1 VTVCVT
7 GATGFVGAH
16 VAARLATAGRGR
28 EAQAVRVTFRDRARL
43 EALAGIGVEPIR
55 ADVLDRRS
63 MRRALDGCEV
73 LFHTAGM
80 VASRPPQEVWRVNAV
95 APRIAVECAAQ
106 AGVGRVVLTSS
117 VAAIGPARAGRAAGE
132 GASYPESGTGL
143 IYADAK
149 HEGERAAMAAGDR
162 LGVEVVAVNPAY
174 VLGAP
179 LNRALPPETSAR
191 IIGNYLRG
199 RLPAIVDSYTNIV
212 DVEDVAEGH
221 VLAAERGRAGERY
234 ILGGQNMRW
243 SEVIERV
250 SRLSGRRPP
259 LLVLPPEVAKA
270 AELLTSLRL
279 PRWAGPPGVPLEG
292 IRLMAPDWRY
302 SSAKAKRELGY
313 KPRPADE
320 TLKRTVDWYLE
331 LIESGQVKNSKRSSF
346 DLMSTGVRLAD
357 RLGLLLALKGAGRIA
372 GRRTVL

>member
-16 VAARLATAGRGR
+16 VAATLARDGLSRR
-28 EAQAVRVTFRDRARL
+28 RQVVRVTFRDRGRL
-43 EALAGIGVEPIR
+43 KALAGVDVEPVR

-63 MRRALDGCEV
+63 MRRALEGCDV

-80 VASRPPQEVWRVNAV
+80 VASRPPHEVWRVNAV
-95 APRIAVECAAQ
+95 APRIAVECAAEM
-106 AGVGRVVLTSS
+106 GVRRVVLTSS
-117 VAAIGPARAGRAAGE
+117 VAAIGPARGGRPAGE
-132 GASYPESGTGL
+132 LASYPESGTGL

-149 HEGERAAMAAGDR
+149 REGELAAMTAGDR
-162 LGVEVVAVNPAY
+162 LGVEVIAVNPAY

-191 IIGNYLRG
+191 IVGNYLRG

-212 DVEDVAEGH
+212 DVADVAEGH
-221 VLAAERGRAGERY
+221 VLAAERGNAGERY

-250 SRLSGRRPP
+250 ARLAGRRPLVVLPREVVMGAELLSRLS
-259 LLVLPPEVAKA
+259 LPH
-270 AELLTSLRL
+270 
-279 PRWAGPPGVPLEG
+279 WARPPGVPLEG

-313 KPRPADE
+313 NPRPANE
-320 TLKRTVDWYLE
+320 TLERTVSWYLE
-331 LIESGQVKNSKRSSF
+331 LIESGAVNSSRRSSF
-346 DLMSTGVRLAD
+346 DLMSAGVRLAD
-357 RLGLLLALKGAGRIA
+357 RLGLLFALKGTGRLT

>member
-1 VTVCVT
+1 MTVCVT

-16 VAARLATAGRGR
+16 VAARLVRDGLSRQGHV
-28 EAQAVRVTFRDRARL
+28 VRVTYRDRARL
-43 EALAGIGVEPIR
+43 RALAGIDVEPVR
-55 ADVLDRRS
+55 ADMLDRRS
-63 MRRALDGCEV
+63 MRRALEGCDI

-106 AGVGRVVLTSS
+106 MGVKRVVLTSS
-117 VAAIGPARAGRAAGE
+117 VAAIGPARRGRPAGE
-132 GASYPESGTGL
+132 NASYPESGTGL

-149 HEGERAAMAAGDR
+149 HEGELAALTAGDR
-162 LGVEVVAVNPAY
+162 LGVEVIAVNPAY

-191 IIGNYLRG
+191 IVGNYLRG

-212 DVEDVAEGH
+212 DVADVAEGH
-221 VLAAERGRAGERY
+221 VLAAERGNAGERY

-250 SRLSGRRPP
+250 AGLAGRRPLIILPPEMAKGAELLSRLS
-259 LLVLPPEVAKA
+259 
-270 AELLTSLRL
+270 L
-279 PRWAGPPGVPLEG
+279 PRWARPPGMPLEG

-313 KPRPADE
+313 NPISASE
-320 TLKRTVDWYLE
+320 TLERTVSWYLE
-331 LIESGQVKNSKRSSF
+331 LIESGTVNSSRRSSF
-346 DLMSTGVRLAD
+346 DLMSAGVRLAD
-357 RLGLLLALKGAGRIA
+357 RLGLLLALKGASRVT